1 MDFLYSIYNKLPKKF
16 LIVGFLNTIF
26 GYSVGLVNYFLFF
39 ELIGIIGVGILNNI
53 INITFAFIMF
63 KRFVFKTI
71 NTNWFFE
78 YLRSYVVYGVKAV
91 VGIFVL
97 WLFVSILN
105 INIYISQA
113 VAMLVTIFLSYTG
126 HKNFTFKI
134 KKKSNN
140 F

>member
-16 LIVGFLNTIF
+16 LIVGFLNTVF
-26 GYSVGLVNYFLFF
+26 GYSIGLVNYFLFF

-126 HKNFTFKI
+126 HKNFTFKV
-134 KKKSNN
+134 K
-140 F
+140 

>member
-1 MDFLYSIYNKLPKKF
+1 MDFFYSIYNKLPKKF

-134 KKKSNN
+134 K
-140 F
+140 

>member
-16 LIVGFLNTIF
+16 LIVGFLNTVF
-26 GYSVGLVNYFLFF
+26 GYSIGLVNYFLFF

-63 KRFVFKTI
+63 KKFVFKTI

-105 INIYISQA
+105 MNIYISQA

-126 HKNFTFKI
+126 HKNFTFKV
-134 KKKSNN
+134 K
-140 F
+140 

>member
-1 MDFLYSIYNKLPKKF
+1 
-16 LIVGFLNTIF
+16 
-26 GYSVGLVNYFLFF
+26 
-39 ELIGIIGVGILNNI
+39 
-53 INITFAFIMF
+53 MF

-126 HKNFTFKI
+126 HKNFTFKV
-134 KKKSNN
+134 K
-140 F
+140 

>member
-16 LIVGFLNTIF
+16 LIVGFLNTVF
-26 GYSVGLVNYFLFF
+26 GYSIGLVNYFLFF

-63 KRFVFKTI
+63 KRFVFKTM

-78 YLRSYVVYGVKAV
+78 YLRSYVVYGVKAI

-113 VAMLVTIFLSYTG
+113 VAMLVTIFLSYKG
-126 HKNFTFKI
+126 HKNFTFKV
-134 KKKSNN
+134 K
-140 F
+140 

>member
-26 GYSVGLVNYFLFF
+26 GYSIGLINYFLFF

-126 HKNFTFKI
+126 HKNFTFKV
-134 KKKSNN
+134 K
-140 F
+140 

>member
-1 MDFLYSIYNKLPKKF
+1 MDFLYSIYTKLPKKF

-26 GYSVGLVNYFLFF
+26 GYSIGLVNYFLFF

-63 KRFVFKTI
+63 KKFVFKTI

-134 KKKSNN
+134 K
-140 F
+140 

>member
-1 MDFLYSIYNKLPKKF
+1 MDFFYSIYNKLPKKF

-63 KRFVFKTI
+63 KRFVFKTM

-78 YLRSYVVYGVKAV
+78 YLRSYVVYGVKAI

-134 KKKSNN
+134 K
-140 F
+140 

>member
-26 GYSVGLVNYFLFF
+26 GYSIGLVNYFLFF

-105 INIYISQA
+105 MNIYISQA

-126 HKNFTFKI
+126 HKNFTFKV
-134 KKKSNN
+134 K
-140 F
+140 

>member
-26 GYSVGLVNYFLFF
+26 GYSIGLVNYFLFF

-53 INITFAFIMF
+53 INITFAFTMF

-126 HKNFTFKI
+126 HKNFTFKV
-134 KKKSNN
+134 K
-140 F
+140 

>member
-26 GYSVGLVNYFLFF
+26 GYSIGLVNYFLFF

-53 INITFAFIMF
+53 NNITFAFIMF
-63 KRFVFKTI
+63 KKFVFKTI

-126 HKNFTFKI
+126 HKNFTFKV
-134 KKKSNN
+134 K
-140 F
+140 

>member
-26 GYSVGLVNYFLFF
+26 GYSIGLVNYFLFF

-113 VAMLVTIFLSYTG
+113 VAMLVTIFLSYKG

-134 KKKSNN
+134 K
-140 F
+140 

>member
-1 MDFLYSIYNKLPKKF
+1 MDFFYSIYDKIPKKF
-16 LIVGFLNTIF
+16 LFVGFLNTIF

-134 KKKSNN
+134 K
-140 F
+140 

>member
-1 MDFLYSIYNKLPKKF
+1 MDFFYSIYDKIPKKF
-16 LIVGFLNTIF
+16 LFVGFLNTIF
-26 GYSVGLVNYFLFF
+26 GYSIGLVNYFLFF

-134 KKKSNN
+134 K
-140 F
+140 

>member
-1 MDFLYSIYNKLPKKF
+1 MDFLYSIYTKLPKKF
-16 LIVGFLNTIF
+16 LIVGFLNTVF
-26 GYSVGLVNYFLFF
+26 GYSIGLVNYFLFF

-126 HKNFTFKI
+126 HKNFTFKV
-134 KKKSNN
+134 K
-140 F
+140 

>member
-1 MDFLYSIYNKLPKKF
+1 MDFFYSIYNKLPKKF

-126 HKNFTFKI
+126 HKNFTFKV
-134 KKKSNN
+134 K
-140 F
+140 

>member
-16 LIVGFLNTIF
+16 LIVGFLNTVF
-26 GYSVGLVNYFLFF
+26 GYSIGLVNYFLFF

-78 YLRSYVVYGVKAV
+78 YLRSYVVYGVKAI

-126 HKNFTFKI
+126 HKNFTFKV
-134 KKKSNN
+134 K
-140 F
+140 

>member
-26 GYSVGLVNYFLFF
+26 GYSIGLVNYFLFF

-134 KKKSNN
+134 K
-140 F
+140 

>member
-26 GYSVGLVNYFLFF
+26 GYSIGLVNYFLFF

-126 HKNFTFKI
+126 HKNFTFKV
-134 KKKSNN
+134 K
-140 F
+140 

>member
-1 MDFLYSIYNKLPKKF
+1 MDFLYSIYDRIPKKF
-16 LIVGFLNTIF
+16 LIVGSLNTVF
-26 GYSVGLVNYFLFF
+26 GYSTGLINYFLFF

-63 KRFVFKTI
+63 KKFVFKTI

-97 WLFVSILN
+97 WLFFSILN
-105 INIYISQA
+105 VNIYISQA
-113 VAMLVTIFLSYTG
+113 VAMVVTIFLSYTG

-134 KKKSNN
+134 K
-140 F
+140 

>member
-1 MDFLYSIYNKLPKKF
+1 MDFFYSIYNKLPKKF

-26 GYSVGLVNYFLFF
+26 GYSIGLVNYFLFF

-134 KKKSNN
+134 K
-140 F
+140 

>member
-126 HKNFTFKI
+126 HKNFTFKV
-134 KKKSNN
+134 K
-140 F
+140 

>member
-1 MDFLYSIYNKLPKKF
+1 MVFLYSIYNKLPKKF

-26 GYSVGLVNYFLFF
+26 GYSIGLVNYFLFF
-39 ELIGIIGVGILNNI
+39 EFIGIIGVGILNNI

-63 KRFVFKTI
+63 KKFVFKTI
-71 NTNWFFE
+71 KTNWFFE

-134 KKKSNN
+134 K
-140 F
+140 